1 LQLLDQQISLCKST
15 LKQLLMTA
23 EQSQSSELQPQL
35 LTVYFADLLER
46 WQLMRPTVEANI
58 TMAHIEQNGY
68 FHPTIDQS
76 IINLL
81 NNAADASPKAVNIDI
96 DWDSQTATINIRDQ
110 GPGLS
115 PGQIEGL
122 GQAFVSNKRE
132 GLGLG
137 LFLSQA
143 SLTRFGGTVSL
154 ENSPEGG
161 TMTQITMPL
170 QASSTGDNP

>member
-1 LQLLDQQISLCKST
+1 
-15 LKQLLMTA
+15 
-23 EQSQSSELQPQL
+23 
-35 LTVYFADLLER
+35 
-46 WQLMRPTVEANI
+46 
-58 TMAHIEQNGY
+58 
-68 FHPTIDQS
+68 
-76 IINLL
+76 
-81 NNAADASPKAVNIDI
+81 
-96 DWDSQTATINIRDQ
+96 
-110 GPGLS
+110 LS